1 LNFTSHLQPTC
12 PPNAAQH
19 VRRTQVRRSAP
30 HRARCRYAQE
40 TMYASHRPS
49 KTQIL
54 IENPDN
60 ASCHCGAFTY
70 TVTASPPLDD
80 PKAEVM
86 RPFLPQTPKIQQHHT
101 DSSTECN
108 CSICTRN
115 GYLFIYTPNAAISFT
130 KGEFS
135 DLTEY
140 RFGPKPKVAH
150 YFCGTCGSS
159 CVARSIGTFISTFVW
174 GRGAMW

>member
-1 LNFTSHLQPTC
+1 MSDAPKSDVALPT
-12 PPNAAQH
+12 
-19 VRRTQVRRSAP
+19 AP
-30 HRARCRYAQE
+30 DADAPKKQCTHPIVPLKMQFNRN
-40 TMYASHRPS
+40 
-49 KTQIL
+49 L
-54 IENPDN
+54 DD

-80 PKAEVM
+80 PKTEVM